1 MMADK
6 NTGARSGDVPAR
18 VVERLQSWGRWAK
31 SGCGRNGYGESCLT
45 LEEIRSMPVQAYI
58 PMSPPEC
65 EQTHEA
71 LRKLPIDLHR
81 LAIAWY
87 IDELSKPMIARRL
100 RVSESHVWRLHKS
113 LLAGVHFCLRNP
125 GVKGPPLHLL
135 LKS

>member
-1 MMADK
+1 MMTDK
-6 NTGARSGDVPAR
+6 NVGARGDDAQAR
-18 VVERLQSWGRWAK
+18 MVERLQSWGRWAK
-31 SGCGRNGYGESCLT
+31 SGCGRNGFGESCLT
-45 LEEIRSMPVQAYI
+45 LEEIRSLPVQAYI

-71 LRKLPIDLHR
+71 LRRLPMELHR

-113 LLAGVHFCLRNP
+113 LLAGVDFCLRNP
-125 GVKGPPLHLL
+125 RLKGPPLHLL